1 MFKRELLEEQLK
13 ELGIDDNELYGKL
26 YQFRELILEWN
37 TKINLT
43 SILDEEDMYIKHF
56 VDSYL
61 VLKTEMNFNNKRIL
75 DIGTGA
81 GFPGIPLSLLYTK
94 SDFTLLDSLNKRI
107 NFLQLVVDD
116 LKIKNVELIHGRA
129 EDYAKMDDY
138 RQRYDIV
145 ISRAVADLPVL
156 LEYALPFVKRG
167 GFFIAYKGKNYNSEV
182 NESTNA
188 LDLLGGE
195 IVSEFHFNL
204 PLIYDERHFLIVE
217 KVKDTPFR
225 YPRKPGKAS
234 KNPL

>member
-26 YQFRELILEWN
+26 YQFRQLILEWN

-81 GFPGIPLSLLYTK
+81 GFPGIPLSLLYPK

-167 GFFIAYKGKNYNSEV
+167 GFFIAYKGKNYSNEV

>member
-13 ELGIDDNELYGKL
+13 ELGIEDNEVYGKL

-61 VLKTEMNFNNKRIL
+61 VLKTEINFNNKRIL

-81 GFPGIPLSLLYTK
+81 GFPGIPLSLLYPK

-116 LKIKNVELIHGRA
+116 LKLKNVELIHGRA
-129 EDYAKMDDY
+129 EDYAKMDEY
-138 RQRYDIV
+138 RQSYDIV

-156 LEYALPFVKRG
+156 LEYALPFVKSG
-167 GFFIAYKGKNYNSEV
+167 GFFIAYKGKNYSSEV
-182 NESTNA
+182 NQSSNA

-204 PLIYDERHFLIVE
+204 PLIYDERHFLVVE

>member
-116 LKIKNVELIHGRA
+116 LKIKTTKITIFRN
-129 EDYAKMDDY
+129 
-138 RQRYDIV
+138 
-145 ISRAVADLPVL
+145 
-156 LEYALPFVKRG
+156 
-167 GFFIAYKGKNYNSEV
+167 
-182 NESTNA
+182 
-188 LDLLGGE
+188 
-195 IVSEFHFNL
+195 
-204 PLIYDERHFLIVE
+204 FLIC
-217 KVKDTPFR
+217 
-225 YPRKPGKAS
+225 
-234 KNPL
+234 